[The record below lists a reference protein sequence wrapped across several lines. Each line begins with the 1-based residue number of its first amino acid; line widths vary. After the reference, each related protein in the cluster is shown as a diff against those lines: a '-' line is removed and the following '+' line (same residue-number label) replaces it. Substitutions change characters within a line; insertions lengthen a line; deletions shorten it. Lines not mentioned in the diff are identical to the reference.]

1 MIRVCQAAPFYFA
14 YTLTNN
20 LQLDILNRWEEKLC
34 FANTHIQSLRF
45 KCPDARSQ
53 LCHTHPHNNTC
64 RRTLH
69 TCTAQL
75 HTRTAHS
82 CTHAPHTVAHTHR
95 TLAHTCTCSNN
106 TQAHSCTH
114 APHTC
119 THVLVSR
126 CPRSAPPTPCPPGSV
141 PQTLPALK
149 CLRPSL
155 VQHL

>member
-75 HTRTAHS
+75 HTRTAHRQLTEPEEEGS
-82 CTHAPHTVAHTHR
+82 SSLGSRYQLWA
-95 TLAHTCTCSNN
+95 
-106 TQAHSCTH
+106 
-114 APHTC
+114 
-119 THVLVSR
+119 VLVHLGQGGG
-126 CPRSAPPTPCPPGSV
+126 TEGHWVSV
-141 PQTLPALK
+141 QGNSTVKRGIQASSFS
-149 CLRPSL
+149 LREE
-155 VQHL
+155 Q